1 MKFHQILFLL
11 LPLSFFASELKAQE
25 TSCNYP
31 IHVSADSLVNFVKHD
46 FKRRTGQAPQIEPE
60 DWKMYFY
67 DNSRGINFDKAYADA
82 QDFLIQRLGRS
93 VYCNYVDLT
102 LNSFEINATNS
113 NEFYLTFMLQL
124 PGLENP
130 KQQGYMHYRN
140 EVIPLKFTFKLQPD
154 NSLVTTYPTNV
165 PDCGGQPDCG
175 FKITKDK
182 ALNMARAQNIIT
194 NSVDYL
200 IDTDGK
206 DWLLKTS
213 ADGWNKIN
221 LYRINLQTGAISEKQ
236 VFNR

>member
-1 MKFHQILFLL
+1 MKFHLILFLL
-11 LPLSFFASELKAQE
+11 FSLPFFASELKAQE
-25 TSCNYP
+25 MPCKYP
-31 IHVSADSLVNFVKHD
+31 LNVSADSLVNFVKHD
-46 FKRRTGQAPQIEPE
+46 FARRTGKPPQIDPE
-60 DWKMYFY
+60 DWQMYFY
-67 DNSRGINFDKAYADA
+67 DNTRGINFSVAYAQA
-82 QDFLIQRLGRS
+82 QDFLMKRLGRS

-113 NEFYLTFMLQL
+113 DEFYLTFMLQL

-130 KQQGYMHYRN
+130 KQQGYMQYQY
-140 EVIPLKFTFKLQPD
+140 EVIPIKFTMNLQPD
-154 NSLVTTYPTNV
+154 NWLSITYPTNV

-182 ALNMARAQNIIT
+182 ALSMARANNIIT

-213 ADGWNKIN
+213 SDGWNKIN

>member
-1 MKFHQILFLL
+1 MKFYRILFLL
-11 LPLSFFASELKAQE
+11 FLLPLFALELKAQQA
-25 TSCNYP
+25 SCNYP
-31 IHVSADSLVNFVKHD
+31 IGVSADSLVNFVKYD
-46 FKRRTGQAPQIEPE
+46 FERRTGKAPQIEAE

-67 DNSRGINFDKAYADA
+67 DNTRSINFDKAYAEA
-82 QDFLIQRLGRS
+82 QNFLIQRLGRS

-113 NEFYLTFMLQL
+113 DEFYLTFMLQL

-130 KQQGYMHYRN
+130 KQQGYMHYQY
-140 EVIPLKFTFKLQPD
+140 EVIPLKFSFTLKPD
-154 NSLVTTYPTNV
+154 NTLTATYPTNV
-165 PDCGGQPDCG
+165 PDCGGLPDCG

-182 ALNMARAQNIIT
+182 ALTLARTNNIIT

-213 ADGWNKIN
+213 SDGWNKIN
-221 LYRINLQTGAISEKQ
+221 LYRINLQTGAISDKQ

>member
-1 MKFHQILFLL
+1 MKFYRILFSSITLL
-11 LPLSFFASELKAQE
+11 FLSFGLKAQQA
-25 TSCNYP
+25 SCNYP

-46 FKRRTGQAPQIEPE
+46 FEKRTGKPSQIEPE

-67 DNSRGINFDKAYADA
+67 DNTRGINFDTAYWQA
-82 QDFLIQRLGRS
+82 QKFLIQRLGKS
-93 VYCNYVDLT
+93 VYCNYTDLS

-113 NEFYLTFMLQL
+113 NEFYLTYMLQL

-130 KQQGYMHYRN
+130 KQQGYMHYQY

-154 NSLVTTYPTNV
+154 NSLAITYPTNV

-175 FKITKDK
+175 IKITKDK
-182 ALNMARAQNIIT
+182 ALSLARTSNIIT